1 MSQPAFGTP
10 LFAEKDIIIFLSE
23 LGMSAS
29 AEHLGKPTYEFVQ
42 PIFENLVTA
51 LMGVTRE
58 ELQQPVFSA
67 IDALEFPEL
76 HDESIPAVAF
86 QRHLGRLLAA
96 AGVRDFSLKDLYKP
110 EGPRLRRH
118 LSAILNFAMFRE
130 EKLAA
135 YTALQEQLEGLL
147 QDKEAAEAQ
156 NAELQAELRQLQEE
170 REAERPQVAALEA
183 EREALYAENQGL
195 NKQQAA
201 LSSEVR
207 QLKQGANALTDEASQ
222 LRYKLSQAKGQTE
235 LLRSQIVQS
244 PQKIQALLGEIAAAV
259 ERERA
264 MVADADRRSRELA
277 GRLDLIGKVEKEVAK
292 ASSLMEGVEGEIGR
306 KKEVSRRVKALSSE
320 IAAAEHEAQQLEAQ
334 HQHLKRQQ
342 AALQERIARL
352 EAQCRAKHDAAESSI
367 EEQLRDKEAIEAENA
382 AAAARLQENEAM
394 MRKVQDKIAE
404 LQAEHAAQIE
414 AVTAQYGALLQQV
427 EEYHRGMEAAMQPPP
442 PAEVAVKASRV
453 R

>member
-1 MSQPAFGTP
+1 MSQFGTP
-10 LFAEKDIIIFLSE
+10 MFSEKDICIFLSE
-23 LGMSAS
+23 LGMSAN
-29 AEHLGKPTYEFVQ
+29 AEQLAKPSFEFVQ

-51 LMGVTRE
+51 LTGVTRE
-58 ELQQPVFSA
+58 ELQQPVFMA

-76 HDESIPAVAF
+76 HDESIPAMAF
-86 QRHLGRLLAA
+86 IRHLSRLLQA

-147 QDKEAAEAQ
+147 QEKEAAAGQ
-156 NAELQAELRQLQEE
+156 NSALQAQLRQLQEE
-170 REAERPQVAALEA
+170 RAAELPLVAELDAERQ
-183 EREALYAENQGL
+183 ALYAENQAL

-201 LSSEVR
+201 LGGEVR
-207 QLKQGANALTDEASQ
+207 ALKQGANALTDEASQ
-222 LRYKLSQAKGQTE
+222 LRYKLSQAKGQGE

-244 PQKIQALLGEIAAAV
+244 PHKIQALLAELAGAV

-277 GRLDLIGKVEKEVAK
+277 ARLDVVGKVEKEVAK
-292 ASSLMEGVEGEIGR
+292 ASGLMEGVEAEIGR
-306 KKEVSRRVKALSSE
+306 KKEVSRKVKALHGE
-320 IAAAEHEAQQLEAQ
+320 ISAAEHEAQQLEAQ

-367 EEQLRDKEAIEAENA
+367 EERLRDKEAIEAENA
-382 AAAARLQENEAM
+382 AAAARLQENEAT
-394 MRKVQDKIAE
+394 V
-404 LQAEHAAQIE
+404 
-414 AVTAQYGALLQQV
+414 G
-427 EEYHRGMEAAMQPPP
+427 EYHRGMEAAMQPAAPSD
-442 PAEVAVKASRV
+442 VAVKPMRV